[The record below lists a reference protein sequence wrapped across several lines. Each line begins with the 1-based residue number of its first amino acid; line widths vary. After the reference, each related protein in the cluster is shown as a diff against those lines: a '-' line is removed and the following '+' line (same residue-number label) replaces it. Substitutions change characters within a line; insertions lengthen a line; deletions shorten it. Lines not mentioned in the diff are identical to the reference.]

1 MSLARLFAPAALML
15 AAASSVST
23 AQVQPDR
30 ERTGRLE
37 SDFAPPIDLW
47 LDQVS
52 YDRGARMRPFF
63 SSEPGAYVVVVRV
76 TSDGELRVMYPSRPS
91 EQLPYRLGQFAD
103 DRVPYNGDP
112 SLNLHESSGQ
122 GFVFAIA
129 SYQRFDF
136 SSFTQ
141 GRMWST
147 ARLATFGRYGNPF
160 EVVNKFIDR
169 VLPASADFSLDYE
182 VYEVYSRGSRNV
194 YSSSSYGGRYGYS
207 SIEDYHDACL
217 TAFGIRYSYYCRSYR
232 GGYYGPIIVGNP
244 RTPRAPSGPGGSKM
258 KRPRPVVPDPI
269 VPGSPLEPEPA
280 EGRIPAADRA
290 YRAEQAERA
299 ERAARERYR
308 DVERDGVRSATRR
321 EPGANSGHAERP
333 RNAEPQRSAPVIYG
347 RMPERRS
354 EPRRESAPVVR
365 AQPSAPARVEVRNEP
380 RAEPRR
386 EAPRSVDKP
395 AAKENGKN

>member
-1 MSLARLFAPAALML
+1 MTLARLFAPAALIL
-15 AAASSVST
+15 AAASSVSS
-23 AQVQPDR
+23 AQVQPER

-63 SSEPGAYVVVVRV
+63 STEPGAYVVVVRV
-76 TSDGELRVMYPSRPS
+76 TSDGELRVMYPSRPT
-91 EQLPYRLGQFAD
+91 EQQPYRLGQFTD
-103 DRVPYNGDP
+103 DRVPYTGDP
-112 SLNLHESSGQ
+112 TLNLHESSGQ

-136 SSFTQ
+136 SSFSQ

-147 ARLATFGRYGNPF
+147 ARLATFGRYGDPF
-160 EVVNKFIDR
+160 QVVNKFIER
-169 VLPASADFSLDYE
+169 VLPTSADFSLDYE
-182 VYEVYSRGSRNV
+182 VYEVYSRGSRSV
-194 YSSSSYGGRYGYS
+194 YSSSWYGGRHGYY

-217 TAFGIRYSYYCRSYR
+217 TAFGIRYSYDCRSYR
-232 GGYYGPIIVGNP
+232 GGYYGPIIVANP
-244 RTPRAPSGPGGSKM
+244 RTPPTPAGPAGSKI

-269 VPGSPLEPEPA
+269 VPGSPIEPQPA
-280 EGRIPAADRA
+280 EGRMPANDN
-290 YRAEQAERA
+290 A

-308 DVERDGVRSATRR
+308 QMLRDPARSVPRYEPVVPPSRVEPQPFGRARVERPQS
-321 EPGANSGHAERP
+321 
-333 RNAEPQRSAPVIYG
+333 EPQRSAPVIYG

-365 AQPSAPARVEVRNEP
+365 SQPSAPARVEVRNEP

-395 AAKENGKN
+395 AEKENGKN

>member
-1 MSLARLFAPAALML
+1 MSLARLFALAALML

-30 ERTGRLE
+30 GRTDRLE

-76 TSDGELRVMYPSRPS
+76 TSDGELRVMYPTRPS
-91 EQLPYRLGQFAD
+91 EQQRYRLGQFAD
-103 DRVPYNGDP
+103 DRLPFNGDP

-136 SSFTQ
+136 SSFSQ

-160 EVVNKFIDR
+160 EVVNRFIER

-182 VYEVYSRGSRNV
+182 VYEVYSRGSSSV
-194 YSSSSYGGRYGYS
+194 YSSTYYGGRYGYS
-207 SIEDYHDACL
+207 SIEDYHFACL
-217 TAFGIRYSYYCRSYR
+217 TAFGIRYSYYCRSYT
-232 GGYYGPIIVGNP
+232 GGYYGPIVVGNP
-244 RTPRAPSGPGGSKM
+244 MAPRTPTGPAGSKM

-269 VPGSPLEPEPA
+269 LGKNPLEAEPA
-280 EGRIPAADRA
+280 EGRLPATDNADRA
-290 YRAEQAERA
+290 ASERFRQMQRDQSRSVPRY
-299 ERAARERYR
+299 EPIVPQSRIQRQPLERERV
-308 DVERDGVRSATRR
+308 D
-321 EPGANSGHAERP
+321 RP
-333 RNAEPQRSAPVIYG
+333 QSEPQRSAPVIYG
-347 RMPERRS
+347 RMPERR

-365 AQPSAPARVEVRNEP
+365 SQPSAPARVEVRNEP
-380 RAEPRR
+380 RSEPRR

-395 AAKENGKN
+395 ASEEKGKN